1 MFKEKVITP
10 RAEDLLLID
19 ENELENLEQIPIH
32 RSESIKDSG
41 NIFTATCAPT
51 TSYAQV
57 RNAYKKIASDP
68 NYAGASH
75 RILAYRFKDSN
86 KSKL

>member
-57 RNAYKKIASDP
+57 RMLTKKLQVIQIMPALHIAS
-68 NYAGASH
+68 
-75 RILAYRFKDSN
+75 
-86 KSKL
+86 